1 MNLEISAEKVRDR
14 LVSIFYGSFLLST
27 LGIAEAHAQEAVSS
41 QPMAEIPKVSQLQES
56 ALPVSTNPMAQVTS
70 VSQLRDVEPNAW
82 AYEALRSLVERYGC
96 IVGYPDR
103 TYRGQRAMTRWEFAA
118 GLNACLNVIERL
130 IQDNITVL
138 KEDLDKLTR
147 LAQEFQAEL
156 SALGARVDN
165 LEKRTAFLEDHQFS
179 TTTKLSGLTFLNIT
193 GASAGGDVRVDATN
207 LNVPLEFRSPGRD
220 PATGQPIVSKQPN
233 NSQITFSFLTWL
245 TFSTSFTGK
254 DTLVTQL
261 AAGNG
266 NSPANVYASAG
277 QYNTFG
283 VPFTDQTAGP
293 DVGVPDVII
302 RELFYSFPVTDNVQV
317 TIGPRVNW
325 YRYFDNNRFTFFL
338 NGAGSFNSGG
348 SSLLNAVDR
357 GAGAVVSWQIIPQL
371 KLNVAY
377 LGEADEFLPGPPFN
391 TASDPSKGLF
401 GGTNT
406 ATAELSFSPSSN
418 FTARFLYTRSMIQA
432 LGGTIG
438 GPTGEPL
445 YGIADAGPGR
455 GLDINPNDGG
465 LDSSPA
471 NSFSFNFD
479 WLITSG
485 FGLFGRY
492 TFGNTILAP
501 IDQPVNAQA
510 FQFGFGFPDLGKEGA
525 LGTLSFLV
533 PFDVVAGEKYLVSNG
548 GNGGTQYEFEAT
560 YYFPVIDGIAVVP
573 AFMFIGNPNNFSNNP
588 GIFIGNMRLQYSF

>member
-1 MNLEISAEKVRDR
+1 MR
-14 LVSIFYGSFLLST
+14 
-27 LGIAEAHAQEAVSS
+27 Q
-41 QPMAEIPKVSQLQES
+41 IPKVSQLQNNT
-56 ALPVSTNPMAQVTS
+56 LPTPSKPMSQVTS
-70 VSQLRDVEPNAW
+70 VNQLRDVSPTAW

-103 TYRGQRAMTRWEFAA
+103 TFRGDRALTRWEFAA
-118 GLNACLNVIERL
+118 GLNACLNTIERL
-130 IQDNITVL
+130 LQDNITVL
-138 KEDLDKLTR
+138 KEDIDKLKR
-147 LAQEFQAEL
+147 LAEEFQTEL
-156 SALGARVDN
+156 AALGARVDN
-165 LEKRTAFLEDHQFS
+165 LENRTAFLEDHQFS
-179 TTTKLSGLTFLNIT
+179 TTTKLSGLVFMNLT
-193 GASAGGDVRVDATN
+193 GADAGGDIRVNATN

-220 PATGQPIVSKQPN
+220 PATGQPIVQKQPDN
-233 NSQITFSFLTWL
+233 AQITFSFLTWL

-302 RELFYSFPVTDNVQV
+302 RELFYSFPLLDNVQV
-317 TIGPRVNW
+317 AVGPRINW

-348 SSLLNAVDR
+348 STLLNAIDR
-357 GAGAVVSWQIIPQL
+357 GAGAVVSWKIIPQL
-371 KLNVAY
+371 QLNVAY
-377 LGEADEFLPGPPFN
+377 LGEADEFLPGAPLFN
-391 TASDPSKGLF
+391 TASDPNKGLF

-406 ATAELSFSPSSN
+406 TTAELSFSPSNN
-418 FTARFLYTRSMIQA
+418 FTARFLYTWSNLQA

-438 GPTGEPL
+438 GATGEPL

-455 GLDINPNDGG
+455 GLDVNPNDGG
-465 LDSSPA
+465 LGTSPA
-471 NSFSFNFD
+471 NTFSFNFD
-479 WLITSG
+479 WLVFDG

-492 TFGNTILAP
+492 TFGNTILKP
-501 IDQPVNAQA
+501 IDRPVNAQA
-510 FQFGFGFPDLGKEGA
+510 FQVGFALPDLFKEGA
-525 LGTLSFLV
+525 QATVSFLV

-548 GNGGTQYEFEAT
+548 GNGGTQYEIEGT
-560 YYFPVIDGIAVVP
+560 YYYPITNGIAIVP
-573 AFMFIGNPNNFSNNP
+573 SVLFIGHPNNFSNNP
-588 GIFIGNMRLQYSF
+588 SILVGNMRLQYSF